1 MANTVKED
9 KMKTENE
16 VMTEKKAKSEKQ
28 SFDPAEMM
36 ALFKSM
42 NEEIAKLRN
51 DLDQTRAERDIAM
64 NRRSSTLED
73 EITIICAMIGGSVR
87 GEFPTWKLSLTRY
100 GQKYTLTRR
109 QFQELVNT
117 KRAWFRKQYIV
128 LDPKH
133 IDLAEE
139 NDIAVMD
146 LSSNEFINPKDIA
159 TFGDMS
165 DTEIKAY
172 YDKLSAPMKKS
183 FANYFFNKCCEKDP
197 KFYTVAKMNTINMLI
212 GGTLFD
218 NLISVCMNEQNRK

>member
-1 MANTVKED
+1 MANTVNNKDEQNLNP
-9 KMKTENE
+9 K
-16 VMTEKKAKSEKQ
+16 
-28 SFDPAEMM
+28 EMM
-36 ALFKSM
+36 EMFKALNDELAS
-42 NEEIAKLRN
+42 LRK
-51 DLDQTRAERDIAM
+51 DLDQAKAERDIAISH
-64 NRRSSTLED
+64 RPSTLDD

-100 GQKYTLTRR
+100 GQKYTITRR

-133 IDLAEE
+133 LDLAIE
-139 NDIAVMD
+139 NDISIMD
-146 LSSNEFINPKDIA
+146 TNSKAFINPKDIA

-165 DTEIKAY
+165 DVEIKAY
-172 YDKLSAPMKKS
+172 YEKLSDPMKKS

-197 KFYTVAKMNTINMLI
+197 KFYTVAKMNTVNMLI

-218 NLISVCMNEQNRK
+218 NLISVCMNEQNTRR

>member
-9 KMKTENE
+9 KKVDNN
-16 VMTEKKAKSEKQ
+16 
-28 SFDPAEMM
+28 FDFAAMMEM
-36 ALFKSM
+36 FKNMSD
-42 NEEIAKLRN
+42 EIANLKK
-51 DLDQTRAERDIAM
+51 DLDQTKAERDIAM
-64 NRRSSTLED
+64 SRKSSTLDD
-73 EITIICAMIGGSVR
+73 EITIICAMMGGSVR

-133 IDLAEE
+133 IDLAAE
-139 NDIAVMD
+139 NDIAIMD
-146 LSSNEFINPKDIA
+146 LNSNEFINPKDIA

-165 DTEIKAY
+165 DAEIKTY
-172 YDKLSAPMKKS
+172 YEKLSTPMKKS

-197 KFYTVAKMNTINMLI
+197 KFYTVAKMNTVNMLI

-218 NLISVCMNEQNRK
+218 NLISVCMNEQNKK

>member
-1 MANTVKED
+1 ME
-9 KMKTENE
+9 MF
-16 VMTEKKAKSEKQ
+16 KAMS
-28 SFDPAEMM
+28 D
-36 ALFKSM
+36 
-42 NEEIAKLRN
+42 EIANLRK
-51 DLDQTRAERDIAM
+51 DLDQTKAERDIAM
-64 NRRSSTLED
+64 ARKSSTLDD
-73 EITIICAMIGGSVR
+73 EITIICAMMGGSVR

-133 IDLAEE
+133 IDLAAE

-146 LSSNEFINPKDIA
+146 LSSNAFINPKDIA

-165 DTEIKAY
+165 DAEIKTY
-172 YDKLSAPMKKS
+172 YEKLSAPMKKS

-197 KFYTVAKMNTINMLI
+197 KFYTVAKMNTVNMLI

-218 NLISVCMNEQNRK
+218 DLISVCMNEQNRK

>member
-1 MANTVKED
+1 MVNTVKED
-9 KMKTENE
+9 KKVENN
-16 VMTEKKAKSEKQ
+16 
-28 SFDPAEMM
+28 FDLAAMMEM
-36 ALFKSM
+36 FKSM
-42 NEEIAKLRN
+42 SDEIANLRK
-51 DLDQTRAERDIAM
+51 DLDQTKVERDIAM
-64 NRRSSTLED
+64 SHKASTLDD

-117 KRAWFRKQYIV
+117 KRSWFRKQYIV

-139 NDIAVMD
+139 NDISVMD
-146 LSSNEFINPKDIA
+146 LSSNAFINPKDIA

-165 DTEIKAY
+165 DAEIKTY
-172 YDKLSAPMKKS
+172 YEKLSAPMKKS

-197 KFYTVAKMNTINMLI
+197 KFYTVAKMNTVNMLI

-218 NLISVCMNEQNRK
+218 NLISVCMNEQNKK

>member
-1 MANTVKED
+1 MVNTVKED
-9 KMKTENE
+9 KKLENN
-16 VMTEKKAKSEKQ
+16 
-28 SFDPAEMM
+28 FDLAAMMEM
-36 ALFKSM
+36 FKSM
-42 NEEIAKLRN
+42 SDEIANLRK
-51 DLDQTRAERDIAM
+51 DLDQTKVERDIAM
-64 NRRSSTLED
+64 SHKASTLDD

-117 KRAWFRKQYIV
+117 KRSWFRKQYIV

-139 NDIAVMD
+139 NDISVMD
-146 LSSNEFINPKDIA
+146 LSSNAFINPKDIA

-165 DTEIKAY
+165 DAEIKTY
-172 YDKLSAPMKKS
+172 YEKLSAPMKKS

-197 KFYTVAKMNTINMLI
+197 KFYTVAKMNTVNMLI

>member
-1 MANTVKED
+1 MANTVKEN
-9 KMKTENE
+9 KQAENN
-16 VMTEKKAKSEKQ
+16 
-28 SFDPAEMM
+28 FDPEIMM
-36 ALFKSM
+36 KMFQSM
-42 NEEIAKLRN
+42 SEELDKLKR
-51 DLDQTRAERDIAM
+51 DLDQTKAERDIAKAYK
-64 NRRSSTLED
+64 SSTLDD
-73 EITIICAMIGGSVR
+73 EITIICAMMGGSVR

-165 DTEIKAY
+165 DAEIKTY
-172 YDKLSAPMKKS
+172 YEKLSPPMKKA
-183 FANYFFNKCCEKDP
+183 FANYFFNRCCEKDP
-197 KFYTVAKMNTINMLI
+197 KFYTVAKMNTVNMLI

>member
-1 MANTVKED
+1 MANTVKENKELD
-9 KMKTENE
+9 NKKVENN
-16 VMTEKKAKSEKQ
+16 
-28 SFDPAEMM
+28 FDPTVIMEM
-36 ALFKSM
+36 FKTMSD
-42 NEEIAKLRN
+42 EIAKLKQ
-51 DLDQTRAERDIAM
+51 DLDNTKAERDIAIS
-64 NRRSSTLED
+64 RKATTLDD

-133 IDLAEE
+133 IDLAIE
-139 NDIAVMD
+139 NDISVMD

-165 DTEIKAY
+165 DAEIKTY
-172 YDKLSAPMKKS
+172 YEKLSAPMKKS

-197 KFYTVAKMNTINMLI
+197 KFYTVAKMNTVNMLI